1 MPELSTILKQLKM
14 EQSKWQLANKYRDPE
29 NTVFKSADHKIPS
42 DTGCIKT
49 LTLIQDEIGIP
60 RKEQIATRGLRHT
73 LASYLLSK
81 GVLPNS

>member
-1 MPELSTILKQLKM
+1 M

-60 RKEQIATRGLRHT
+60 RK
-73 LASYLLSK
+73 
-81 GVLPNS
+81 